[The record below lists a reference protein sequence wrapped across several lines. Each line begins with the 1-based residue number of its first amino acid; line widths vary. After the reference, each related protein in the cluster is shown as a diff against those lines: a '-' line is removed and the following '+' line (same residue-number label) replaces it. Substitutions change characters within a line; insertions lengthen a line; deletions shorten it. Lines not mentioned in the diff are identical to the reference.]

1 MNGAAAHHALLGRLV
16 DHTRAQHRCP
26 SIAWGIV
33 EHGELVVA
41 GGSGALHDGTIPD
54 EHTRYRIASMS
65 KSFTVAAVLGLRD
78 EGVLRLDEPI
88 THYAPELA
96 DVVGPADSVPVT
108 LRHLMSMTSGLATDD
123 AWADRHLDISPSEL
137 DVVAQRP
144 LFAHRVND
152 TFEYSNLGFGL
163 IGRVVWRTTG
173 TRVQDHV
180 TRRLLQPLGLRST
193 TWTCPDGERWAR
205 PRRLVEDVEVDDE
218 LLLDDGEI
226 APMGGLW
233 STVADLARWV
243 AWLDRANGHEGDD
256 SLGLSAASRREMQ
269 RMHTYI
275 GTSTVIG
282 RTGPSGYGFG
292 LNMRDDA
299 DLGMVVAHSGGLP
312 GYGSNMRWVKGRG
325 TGAIALANLFY
336 APMHELTLELLAALN
351 DVGAV
356 EPAPVVGAPLLE
368 VSARRLVALLNNWND
383 QRADELF
390 ADNVALD
397 ESYAIRAAAAARLV
411 DEHGVLRVVA
421 VRPFAFTRGEV
432 SVQGHGEPFVITLD
446 LAPLAAVRV
455 QSYRIDS

>member
-1 MNGAAAHHALLGRLV
+1 MRKYI
-16 DHTRAQHRCP
+16 
-26 SIAWGIV
+26 S
-33 EHGELVVA
+33 
-41 GGSGALHDGTIPD
+41 
-54 EHTRYRIASMS
+54 
-65 KSFTVAAVLGLRD
+65 
-78 EGVLRLDEPI
+78 
-88 THYAPELA
+88 YAKK
-96 DVVGPADSVPVT
+96 
-108 LRHLMSMTSGLATDD
+108 
-123 AWADRHLDISPSEL
+123 
-137 DVVAQRP
+137 Q
-144 LFAHRVND
+144 VND

-336 APMHELTLELLAALN
+336 APMHELTLELLAALH

-446 LAPLAAVRV
+446 LAPLSVRGGQWV
-455 QSYRIDS
+455 EQV